1 MILRIEDIKEV
12 CSKLLMAVDSN
23 NLSQITETLELEIVD
38 KQLYMSVTNREY
50 IVTIKIPTFRDEQ
63 FHATVNAIVF
73 PPKKGGK
80 SIPPE
85 ILKIILPELLREL
98 LLQLLQPWEESARPD
113 GLR

>member
-1 MILRIEDIKEV
+1 M
-12 CSKLLMAVDSN
+12 
-23 NLSQITETLELEIVD
+23 
-38 KQLYMSVTNREY
+38 
-50 IVTIKIPTFRDEQ
+50 PTPVFSLKSLTSL
-63 FHATVNAIVF
+63 AVNAIVF